1 MKRRHWVRVTRAP
14 AASVLTCLA
23 LLCVPAVSAAAEP
36 SDLAAEPHG
45 SRGAVLALGAGYGEP
60 HGAPRVRSL
69 QRRLRASGQRP
80 GPIDGYYGPL
90 TEAAVERFQRDSGLS
105 VDGIV
110 GPETR
115 RVLKAES
122 PPLAPSA
129 GHGDSG
135 RSRQVRAVQRSLHA
149 RQQRPENKAEVPTL
163 VESRTAAAD
172 AGESTSPILLLALG
186 LALATSCGLVATWLG
201 RRRRRPQPRG
211 VAAVVPKASSTVNGS
226 RRGRVERSD
235 TAALKMRIR
244 KMRASGMT
252 LQAIADRLNAEDV
265 PTLGG
270 GAKWRPS
277 AVQTAAGFRRAGG
290 RVPTA
295 SGTAAAHGNGAGG
308 APAPTPAA
316 PVGAPGARSETWLPA
331 TSASS
336 GEARSLVRAAA
347 AEAGLDGAP
356 AWDLMLASTEAVN
369 NAVQHG
375 RAWPNGCIRFAT
387 EPCERGLRVEVCD
400 LGKFDSALE
409 PAPLDAT
416 SGRGMQIIA
425 ALVDRLEVRNGDGR
439 TLVRFEKHRPRV
451 SSEEEATTASTA
463 YAAQAL
469 ESM

>member
-23 LLCVPAVSAAAEP
+23 LLCVPAVSAAADP
-36 SDLAAEPHG
+36 TDPPAQARG
-45 SRGAVLALGAGYGEP
+45 STSALLALGAGYGKP

-69 QRRLRASGQRP
+69 QRRLRASGLRP

-90 TEAAVERFQRDSGLS
+90 TKAAVERLQRDSGLS

-115 RVLKAES
+115 RALKAES
-122 PPLAPSA
+122 PPLAPGA

-135 RSRQVRAVQRSLHA
+135 RSRQVRD
-149 RQQRPENKAEVPTL
+149 PERKAEVPTV
-163 VESRTAAAD
+163 VESRAAAAD
-172 AGESTSPILLLALG
+172 AGESTSPILLLALA
-186 LALATSCGLVATWLG
+186 LALATSCGLVAAWLK
-201 RRRRRPQPRG
+201 RRRHRPPTRG
-211 VAAVVPKASSTVNGS
+211 VAATVPKASSSANGI
-226 RRGRVERSD
+226 RPGRVERSD
-235 TAALKMRIR
+235 TAALKARIR

-252 LQAIADRLNAEDV
+252 LQAIADRLNADGV

-270 GAKWRPS
+270 GARWRPS
-277 AVQTAAGFRRAGG
+277 GVQAAAGHRRAGG
-290 RVPTA
+290 PARTA
-295 SGTAAAHGNGAGG
+295 TGMAAGHGNGAGG
-308 APAPTPAA
+308 QSGRTPAP
-316 PVGAPGARSETWLPA
+316 PGARSETWLPA

-347 AEAGLDGAP
+347 ADAGLDGAP

-387 EPCERGLRVEVCD
+387 EPCDRGLRVEVCD

-451 SSEEEATTASTA
+451 SSEEETTTGDTTH
-463 YAAQAL
+463 AAQAL
-469 ESM
+469 GSM